1 MYTKKNIINRK
12 KKQNNYLKGNKK
24 AGSLLNSAQRINQKN
39 YLTYRED
46 ESNSFNNDYLNLYY
60 KNPIKMKNNLN
71 KFYVKKTQKIINDI
85 NKNIER
91 NDYQKNY
98 IQSLSQGRIQKQ
110 KNIIYNI
117 SQINSNSNSNSKINE
132 FDYSTN
138 LSKGSI
144 LENFNNYNYNISG
157 YNTINNVGIEIKL
170 DNNTCSSINSNYIK
184 KSITNG
190 INKYNAKPPTNY
202 FIFQN
207 RMKSKRD
214 NIRKNYLYKSNPDL
228 NKFLNLIKD
237 DNQKN
242 NTYIQTY
249 TDKNK
254 FGLNSRTNNIIN
266 SDTKNGCLKTDL
278 GINKQSKKRVKSYN
292 NNDMDKIKKEI
303 EYRKNEFEKMRSIE
317 KKIKKYFIE
326 NGVSFKNR
334 ELYHQSAIIIQSNLR
349 AFIVRKKMKFCL
361 KYDGIIDMLKKIFYK
376 KKSIYFK
383 TFLENIDIYNNNLD
397 NNEKNQINRNLVN
410 NNFSKLKVEI
420 LNNFS
425 IINNS
430 KINPNKQFE
439 EENKLL
445 KTKLNEL
452 EIQIQKLKKEN
463 EKYKNPPKQNIN
475 KIIPENKIDNLK
487 MKENI
492 ENVTKELEEMN
503 LSKKKNDNLNL
514 VYNLRNYININNK
527 NYNRP
532 NTINRQININDNRS
546 KKDYKLLFLKY
557 LITLNIIKSN
567 ASKKLNFNKF
577 VTNIK
582 IKDLN
587 EIIQINRIKQFIDII
602 KNRIK
607 QNIYHAFYK
616 IYFTYY
622 FSKIQRSSL
631 HPKNIIFR
639 NTTKTKIKK

>member
-1 MYTKKNIINRK
+1 
-12 KKQNNYLKGNKK
+12 
-24 AGSLLNSAQRINQKN
+24 
-39 YLTYRED
+39 
-46 ESNSFNNDYLNLYY
+46 
-60 KNPIKMKNNLN
+60 
-71 KFYVKKTQKIINDI
+71 
-85 NKNIER
+85 
-91 NDYQKNY
+91 
-98 IQSLSQGRIQKQ
+98 
-110 KNIIYNI
+110 
-117 SQINSNSNSNSKINE
+117 
-132 FDYSTN
+132 
-138 LSKGSI
+138 
-144 LENFNNYNYNISG
+144 
-157 YNTINNVGIEIKL
+157 
-170 DNNTCSSINSNYIK
+170 
-184 KSITNG
+184 
-190 INKYNAKPPTNY
+190 
-202 FIFQN
+202 
-207 RMKSKRD
+207 
-214 NIRKNYLYKSNPDL
+214 
-228 NKFLNLIKD
+228 
-237 DNQKN
+237 
-242 NTYIQTY
+242 
-249 TDKNK
+249 
-254 FGLNSRTNNIIN
+254 
-266 SDTKNGCLKTDL
+266 
-278 GINKQSKKRVKSYN
+278 
-292 NNDMDKIKKEI
+292 
-303 EYRKNEFEKMRSIE
+303 
-317 KKIKKYFIE
+317 
-326 NGVSFKNR
+326 
-334 ELYHQSAIIIQSNLR
+334 
-349 AFIVRKKMKFCL
+349 MKFCL

-383 TFLENIDIYNNNLD
+383 NFLENIDIYNNNLD

-622 FSKIQRSSL
+622 FSKVQRSSL